1 VLLLWRPS
9 SASRRVARVKR
20 VVCISRHRFSRSTQ
34 FHATTSNAMRR
45 AASRRRFARK
55 KKRSAFP
62 REIASCARP
71 GLLASHYLLSA
82 SRRPSCDNRAPASD
96 REREREREKPLVAP
110 HSLYRARNFPRKSFR
125 IIRASRQIIGAREAS
140 SLMDLRAKSISS
152 IRKLVESR

>member
-96 REREREREKPLVAP
+96 RERERERERNLLSRRTRFIALEI
-110 HSLYRARNFPRKSFR
+110 SLGKVSGLSARRDKLSARARRHR
-125 IIRASRQIIGAREAS
+125 
-140 SLMDLRAKSISS
+140 
-152 IRKLVESR
+152 